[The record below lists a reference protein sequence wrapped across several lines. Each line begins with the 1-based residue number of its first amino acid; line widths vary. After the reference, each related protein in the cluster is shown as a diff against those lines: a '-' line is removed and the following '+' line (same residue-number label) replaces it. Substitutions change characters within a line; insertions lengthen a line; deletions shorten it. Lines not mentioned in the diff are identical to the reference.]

1 MATIAG
7 SRSQILSAYGS
18 LRGLEEVLE
27 LACEE
32 LRRVA
37 ISARKTDAEAI
48 QKQRGLID
56 GLAIS
61 ESLQEESEE

>member
-7 SRSQILSAYGS
+7 SRSQILPAHGS

-37 ISARKTDAEAI
+37 ISTRKTDAEAI
-48 QKQRGLID
+48 QKQR
-56 GLAIS
+56 A
-61 ESLQEESEE
+61 